1 MMEKFCIVKR
11 RKQYPVPPGEAAR
24 PFADTGP
31 QLNNVTALS
40 SYAGAAAMRQDASR
54 VEIAPAPGN
63 GEQLIRIFLSPDQ
76 CRVARENIGVK
87 DLLGRTIGKVSLDI
101 QEAEEGQ
108 IVFNLHLKQVF
119 GTKTL
124 SMKEVCDVLQAS
136 KSFVVRLVRHGK
148 IKSYK
153 IGRLRRFLLEDV
165 LEYLT
170 RGDEVV
176 ELLKGSSKTAGA
188 ETQNPGE
195 QPAG

>member
-11 RKQYPVPPGEAAR
+11 RKQYPPPPDEAGR
-24 PFADTGP
+24 PFAGAGP
-31 QLNNVTALS
+31 QVGNVTTLS
-40 SYAGAAAMRQDASR
+40 SYNGSAAVKQETSR
-54 VEIAPAPGN
+54 VEIAPSPGA

-76 CRVARENIGVK
+76 CRVARQNIGVK
-87 DLLGRTIGKVSLDI
+87 DLLGRTIGRVSLDI
-101 QEAEEGQ
+101 EEADEGQ

-124 SMKEVCDVLQAS
+124 SMTEVCDVLQAS

-148 IKSYK
+148 IRSYK

-170 RGDEVV
+170 GGDEVL
-176 ELLKGSSKTAGA
+176 ELLSGPTKTAGTG
-188 ETQNPGE
+188 EPGPGE